1 MSPVEFRRRYR
12 GCLAQGYLAVL
23 AILVQWYN
31 ITSVRFPPP
40 PELYIWYPPQVVCAC
55 QCLLFSIKFIL
66 TIYSLPP
73 MIFQIFSDFYWH
85 PWILQKSKK
94 HQHQHLHQLLPKPEW
109 YCMTIMRPT
118 ITPLFF
124 FFSFSPQ
131 PCSIDYGPSR
141 VHPVRSPNSTDT
153 PPQVPTRSGFPGANT
168 RDADIEET
176 PEGHASKTTHH
187 KTILLP
193 LPSLVA
199 LSNYPLRVTVSKKRW
214 KK

>member
-12 GCLAQGYLAVL
+12 GCLVQGYLAVL

-109 YCMTIMRPT
+109 CYMTIMRPT
-118 ITPLFF
+118 ITPFFF

-141 VHPVRSPNSTDT
+141 ILQWDLLILHIP
-153 PPQVPTRSGFPGANT
+153 
-168 RDADIEET
+168 
-176 PEGHASKTTHH
+176 HH
-187 KTILLP
+187 KFRPGVASRERIQGMRVLKRHPRATRLRQHTTKRSSYHFLL
-193 LPSLVA
+193 
-199 LSNYPLRVTVSKKRW
+199 W
-214 KK
+214 